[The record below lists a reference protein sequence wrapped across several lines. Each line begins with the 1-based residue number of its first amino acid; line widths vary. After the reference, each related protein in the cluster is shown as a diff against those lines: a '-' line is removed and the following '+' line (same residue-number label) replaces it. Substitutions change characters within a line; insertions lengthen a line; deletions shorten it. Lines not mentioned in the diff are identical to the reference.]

1 MDVLQR
7 WIWTNIQVNEGMT
20 GDDVNLNGGSNSL
33 LHSLYNIK
41 RFTKS
46 ADHASV
52 GIVFWRD
59 SWNELQLSE
68 RLWMKTREK
77 YWLSFFRKMN
87 YQILVRLINAQA
99 VLSVQSNPNSC

>member
-20 GDDVNLNGGSNSL
+20 GDDVNLIRGSNSL
-33 LHSLYNIK
+33 LYSLTNIE

-52 GIVFWRD
+52 GIIFGGIHGKNRYC
-59 SWNELQLSE
+59 Q
-68 RLWMKTREK
+68 K
-77 YWLSFFRKMN
+77 
-87 YQILVRLINAQA
+87 IN
-99 VLSVQSNPNSC
+99 

>member
-52 GIVFWRD
+52 GIVFGGIHGTNCD
-59 SWNELQLSE
+59 CQ
-68 RLWMKTREK
+68 KD
-77 YWLSFFRKMN
+77 YG
-87 YQILVRLINAQA
+87 
-99 VLSVQSNPNSC
+99 